1 MDIIT
6 RFLTAQPPALM
17 WGLAGVGAVLA
28 LGAVIAALLTVT
40 RRDKNYT
47 ELRQRIA
54 SWVVMIGLL
63 SAALLAG
70 WQATTLLFMV
80 ALLPAVVQ
88 DHLSCVPT
96 PISTRGLCCRPCCHL
111 RPS

>member
-6 RFLTAQPPALM
+6 RFLTAQPPALI

-28 LGAVIAALLTVT
+28 LGAVIAALLTVS
-40 RRDKNYT
+40 RRDKDYT

-54 SWVVMIGLL
+54 SWVVMIALL

-70 WQATTLLFMV
+70 
-80 ALLPAVVQ
+80 
-88 DHLSCVPT
+88 
-96 PISTRGLCCRPCCHL
+96 
-111 RPS
+111 